1 LDVSSL
7 DLGPP
12 GWTWR
17 AIFVRKIE
25 PLPRV
30 EATLDVDG
38 AEDLLLR
45 EQFLEE
51 VRSLVSEFGI
61 DDVEAAL
68 DDSSS
73 SDDTPPIA
81 PY

>member
-1 LDVSSL
+1 MDELGARLKALFRRFEAMLDADS
-7 DLGPP
+7 
-12 GWTWR
+12 
-17 AIFVRKIE
+17 
-25 PLPRV
+25 
-30 EATLDVDG
+30 